1 MIKLK
6 SNFSENFC
14 AKNLNDWQILYLNYK
29 NSIKSVKSF
38 EIYLKSSTT
47 TSITTNKIT
56 AFDEVTKCSSMWPI
70 CNDLL
75 FELNELNTNINLIFK
90 SRIKELIKDLKKY
103 YNYLLEKKDKINK
116 CEKETKKTIKLF
128 KRLTKRLSD
137 SKEKYLK
144 LNEKLEKYQNL
155 TTDTTNNE
163 NSINKLEQKL
173 NKAKLIYET
182 SIQNYNLIEIEYVKR
197 FTQSCDLFQAAELDH
212 LKTMLLFVNTYTQ
225 LCDQFNKEKE
235 KIFQNYKFKLE
246 NNYTIEYLFD
256 KLLENIRTSSKIDH
270 QYNNNN
276 NNNDFIDN
284 NDNHLL
290 ISNKSQ
296 IKSRFSLLKNNNST
310 VSRSNLLIVAVVSE
324 AFDKQIEQINEFES
338 TKRNQNNSNNG
349 IFENMDDFFE
359 SVKNKH
365 TTRTHL

>member
-6 SNFSENFC
+6 SNFSENFRS
-14 AKNLNDWQILYLNYK
+14 KNLNDWQILYLNYK

-47 TSITTNKIT
+47 TTPNITNKIT
-56 AFDEVTKCSSMWPI
+56 SFDEVTKCSMWPI
-70 CNDLL
+70 WNDLL
-75 FELNELNTNINLIFK
+75 LELNELNTNINLIFK
-90 SRIKELIKDLKKY
+90 SRIKELIHDLKKY
-103 YNYLLEKKDKINK
+103 YNYLLEKKHKINK
-116 CEKETKKTIKLF
+116 SEKETKETIKLF

-144 LNEKLEKYQNL
+144 LNEKLEKYQKL
-155 TTDTTNNE
+155 TDNNNNNTDE
-163 NSINKLEQKL
+163 YSINKLKQKL
-173 NKAKLIYET
+173 TKAKLIYET
-182 SIQNYNLIEIEYVKR
+182 SIQNYNIIEKEYVKR
-197 FTQSCDLFQAAELDH
+197 FTQSCDLFQTAELDH

-246 NNYTIEYLFD
+246 NNYTIQYLFD
-256 KLLENIRTSSKIDH
+256 KLLENIRTSSKID
-270 QYNNNN
+270 QN
-276 NNNDFIDN
+276 NNNDLIDN